1 MCVQVPCVYILH
13 TASAVTMQNSNKAV
27 MHDVNMYHAVVFARL
42 GLPELACQSVQVS
55 VLRDGFSDTV
65 LRSQE
70 VIYFLLQES
79 KDDLLRFSK
88 VNTVLSFFESTFFY
102 VYQSIKSV

>member
-1 MCVQVPCVYILH
+1 
-13 TASAVTMQNSNKAV
+13 

-70 VIYFLLQES
+70 VIYFFVQKS
-79 KDDLLRFSK
+79 NDNFLRFSK
-88 VNTVLSFFESTFFY
+88 VNTVLSFFESTFFLCIPKYKKCPNQLSKAVY
-102 VYQSIKSV
+102 VRIAAALFASKN